1 MSSEPRMRGRRF
13 LRTSSKKSSKRVR
26 ESENVGTYV
35 EVKEV
40 NPLEVTSGV
49 LNAIDHLGNQRF
61 ALPPFA
67 EHFERW
73 LKDLQSLL
81 NEFETQIPQA
91 VDTNLHNEFIQSMN
105 NIRNVLAKR
114 TELENIQSIEATK
127 LLEQLAR
134 CEAELARLEH
144 AYKIR
149 TQEIRR
155 QHEKSDQKLR
165 AEIDRLDR
173 KRMQILRENASI
185 FRRIFHKSDTAIRG
199 TNIALESKKADLKDS
214 ASGREKA
221 LQKRRDEYGV
231 NQRRLLTEIEILRQ
245 KIRESRNSDRDD
257 TLESRTE
264 ACKRISAA
272 ISSAM
277 QRIHADT
284 DKSLS
289 SPKERAYWKTST

>member
-1 MSSEPRMRGRRF
+1 MRGRRF
-13 LRTSSKKSSKRVR
+13 LRTPPKKSSKRVR
-26 ESENVGTYV
+26 ESETVKSYV
-35 EVKEV
+35 DEKEV
-40 NPLEVTSGV
+40 NPFEVASGI

-91 VDTNLHNEFIQSMN
+91 VDTNLHNEFIENMN
-105 NIRNVLAKR
+105 NIRTVLTKR
-114 TELENIQSIEATK
+114 TELENTQSIEATK
-127 LLEQLAR
+127 LQQQLAR
-134 CEAELARLEH
+134 CEAELSQLQH
-144 AYKIR
+144 AYK
-149 TQEIRR
+149 TYTHEIRR

-173 KRMQILRENASI
+173 KRMRILRENASI

-199 TNIALESKKADLKDS
+199 ANTVLDSKKTDLKDS
-214 ASGREKA
+214 ELSLQKA
-221 LQKRRDEYGV
+221 LQKHRDEYAV

-245 KIRESRNSDRDD
+245 KVRVSSDNDRDN
-257 TLESRTE
+257 TLESRRET
-264 ACKRISAA
+264 CQHIYAA

-277 QRIHADT
+277 QRIQPDT
-284 DKSLS
+284 GVPPS
-289 SPKERAYWKTST
+289 SP